1 MKLSLVAIQDLG
13 FVYKENKGIDYS
25 KYYGPKIKVLPTLEY
40 VYILDNVSNLV
51 IGSLMFKFLQS
62 SGYVEYTEC
71 EGSIIR
77 VTLNQKY
84 FDDLENKQEI

>member
-1 MKLSLVAIQDLG
+1 MKLSLAVVKALG
-13 FVYKENKGIDYS
+13 FVYKDNSSIDYS

-62 SGYVEYTEC
+62 SGYVEYTKC

-84 FDDLENKQEI
+84 FYDLENKQEI